1 MGSKQTTPAQPQ
13 LPPLSEAQIRQH
25 ASAESFARG
34 VDYERRGAVG
44 PLVLRGNLL
53 QAEVEGSAYEPYRVT
68 VSLDA
73 GGVYAAS
80 CSCPYDWG
88 GLCKHIVA
96 TLLVYIHAAP
106 GAVAVR
112 PPLAELLAGLDR
124 GQLEGLLLRL
134 AAQDAELIERI
145 EALVAAAPPAAAALA
160 AAPEP
165 VEGAGLAAG
174 RRTAVDATA
183 FRQQVRRIFR
193 AERPDD
199 YMAYASIL
207 ANLEP
212 LTEQIQAFLDGDDA
226 QSALPLL
233 EVLTDEYSEGWVDYD
248 DSDGELG
255 GFFDELGAL
264 WAAALLGA
272 NPKKAE
278 LKRWRER
285 LEGWAASAEEYGCE
299 GLDIAL
305 QAADE
310 GWSEPWI
317 DAAILG
323 EAQPD
328 RRPTS
333 AYADELLAIR
343 LRILERSGHIQE
355 ALNLAAAAGMAKE
368 QALLLLGM
376 GRVDEAVALGCGQL
390 SSVEDALALALAL
403 RERGEPAHA
412 LAVGEHGLG
421 LGGAAPSIAGQEQAR
436 SRLAAWLVDLAAG
449 QGRIDLALRAGAE
462 ALQVAPELALYLRL
476 AELAGA
482 DWPELR
488 ERLLAALRVS
498 KSWMVAGRI
507 DIFLHEGLVDD
518 AIAALGAHPGSDDLA
533 RVMDAA
539 LASRPD
545 WVIAA
550 ATARAVAIIDA
561 GKAQYYDSAVEWLR
575 RARAA
580 YQAAGRQPEWQAHLQ
595 GLRAQHGRKYKL
607 MGLLDQLERARR

>member
-1 MGSKQTTPAQPQ
+1 MGSKQITPAQPQ

-34 VDYERRGAVG
+34 ADYERRGAVG
-44 PLVLRGNLL
+44 PLVLRGDLL
-53 QAEVEGSAYEPYRVT
+53 QAEVEGSEYEPYRVT
-68 VSLDA
+68 VWLDA
-73 GGVYAAS
+73 GGVRAAS

-88 GLCKHIVA
+88 GWCKHIVA
-96 TLLVYIHAAP
+96 TLLAYIHAAP
-106 GAVAVR
+106 GAVVVR

-145 EALVAAAPPAAAALA
+145 DALLAAPPTSAAT
-160 AAPEP
+160 PGN
-165 VEGAGLAAG
+165 VEGATVASG
-174 RRTAVDATA
+174 RRTAVDAAA
-183 FRQQVRRIFR
+183 FRQQIRRIFR

-212 LTEQIQAFLDGDDA
+212 LVAQIRAFLDGDDA

-233 EVLTDEYSEGWVDYD
+233 EALTDEYSEAWVDYD

-299 GLDIAL
+299 GFGIAL

-323 EAQPD
+323 EARSD
-328 RRPTS
+328 KRPTG

-343 LRILERSGHIQE
+343 LRILERSGHFRE
-355 ALNLAAAAGMAKE
+355 ALSLAAAAGMAKD

-376 GRVDEAVALGCGQL
+376 GRVDEAVALGREQL
-390 SSVEDALALALAL
+390 SSAEEALELAQAL
-403 RERGEPAHA
+403 RERGDIAHA
-412 LAVGEHGLG
+412 LEIGEHGLS

-436 SRLAAWLVDLAAG
+436 ARLAAWLVDVAAG
-449 QGRIDLALRAGAE
+449 QGRSDLALRAGAE
-462 ALQVAPELALYLRL
+462 ALRAAPELGLYQRL
-476 AELAGA
+476 AELAGSA
-482 DWPELR
+482 WPELR
-488 ERLLAALRVS
+488 EQLLAALRAS

-507 DIFLHEGLVDD
+507 DIFLHEGLIDD
-518 AIAALGAHPGSDDLA
+518 AIAALGQHPSSDDLA

-539 LASRPD
+539 LATRPD
-545 WVIAA
+545 WVITA
-550 ATARAVAIIDA
+550 ATARAAGIIDA
-561 GKAQYYDSAVEWLR
+561 GKAQHYDSAIEWLR
-575 RARAA
+575 RVRAA
-580 YQAAGRQPEWQAHLQ
+580 YQAAGRQPEWQAYLQ
-595 GLRAQHGRKYKL
+595 GLRAQHGRKSKL

>member
-1 MGSKQTTPAQPQ
+1 MGSKQITPAQPQ

-34 VDYERRGAVG
+34 ADYERRGAVG
-44 PLVLRGNLL
+44 QLVLRGDLL
-53 QAEVEGSAYEPYRVT
+53 QTEVEGSEYEPYRVT

-73 GGVYAAS
+73 GGVRAAS

-88 GLCKHIVA
+88 GWCKHIVA
-96 TLLVYIHAAP
+96 TLLAYIHAAP
-106 GAVAVR
+106 GAVVVR

-134 AAQDAELIERI
+134 AAHDAELIERI
-145 EALVAAAPPAAAALA
+145 DALLAAPPAAAATGNA
-160 AAPEP
+160 
-165 VEGAGLAAG
+165 EGAAVASG
-174 RRTAVDATA
+174 RRTAVDAAA
-183 FRQQVRRIFR
+183 FRQQIRRIFR

-207 ANLEP
+207 ANLAP
-212 LTEQIQAFLDGDDA
+212 LVAQIQAFLDGDDA

-233 EVLTDEYSEGWVDYD
+233 EALTDEYSDAWVDYD

-299 GLDIAL
+299 GFGIAL

-317 DAAILG
+317 DAAIIG
-323 EAQPD
+323 EARPD
-328 RRPTS
+328 RRPTG

-343 LRILERSGHIQE
+343 LRILERSGHTRE
-355 ALNLAAAAGMAKE
+355 ALNLAAAAGMARE

-376 GRVDEAVALGCGQL
+376 GRVDEAVALGREQL
-390 SSVEDALALALAL
+390 SSAEEALEIAQAL

-412 LAVGEHGLG
+412 LTIGEHGLS
-421 LGGAAPSIAGQEQAR
+421 LGGSEPTIYAQEHAR
-436 SRLAAWLVDLAAG
+436 ARLAAWLVDLAAG
-449 QGRIDLALRAGAE
+449 QGRSDLALRAGAE
-462 ALQVAPELALYLRL
+462 ALRVAPELALYLRL
-476 AELAGA
+476 AELASA

-488 ERLLAALRVS
+488 ERLLTALRAS

-507 DIFLHEGLVDD
+507 DIFLHEGLIDD
-518 AIAALGAHPGSDDLA
+518 AIAALGQHPSGDDLA

-539 LASRPD
+539 LATRPD

-550 ATARAVAIIDA
+550 ATASAAAIIDA
-561 GKAQYYDSAVEWLR
+561 GKAQHYGSAIEWLR

>member
-1 MGSKQTTPAQPQ
+1 MGSKQITPAQPQ

-44 PLVLRGNLL
+44 PLVLRGDLL
-53 QAEVEGSAYEPYRVT
+53 QAEVEGSKYEPYRVT

-73 GGVYAAS
+73 GGVRAAS

-96 TLLVYIHAAP
+96 TLLAYIHATP

-124 GQLEGLLLRL
+124 GQMEGLLLRL

-145 EALVAAAPPAAAALA
+145 EALVAAAPPAAVAPGLA
-160 AAPEP
+160 EGT
-165 VEGAGLAAG
+165 EGAISVPI

-264 WAAALLGA
+264 WAAALLSA

-323 EAQPD
+323 EARPD
-328 RRPTS
+328 RRPTGGF
-333 AYADELLAIR
+333 ADELLAIR

-355 ALNLAAAAGMAKE
+355 ALNLAAAAGMAKD

-376 GRVDEAVALGCGQL
+376 GRVDEAVALGREQL
-390 SSVEDALALALAL
+390 SSAEEALALAQAL

-412 LAVGEHGLG
+412 LAIGEHGLG

-436 SRLAAWLVDLAAG
+436 ARLAAWLVDLAAG
-449 QGRIDLALRAGAE
+449 HGRIDLALRAGAE

-488 ERLLAALRVS
+488 ERLLAALRAS

-507 DIFLHEGLVDD
+507 DIFLHEGLIDD

-539 LASRPD
+539 LAARPD

-550 ATARAVAIIDA
+550 ATARAAGIIDA
-561 GKAQYYDSAVEWLR
+561 GKAQYYGSAVEWLR

>member
-13 LPPLSEAQIRQH
+13 LPPLSEVQIRQH

-44 PLVLRGNLL
+44 QLVLRGDLL
-53 QAEVEGSAYEPYRVT
+53 QAEVEGSEYEPYRVT
-68 VSLDA
+68 VSLDV
-73 GGVYAAS
+73 GGVRAAS

-88 GLCKHIVA
+88 GLCKHSVA
-96 TLLVYIHAAP
+96 ALLAYIHAAP
-106 GAVAVR
+106 GQVAVR
-112 PPLAELLAGLDR
+112 PLLAELLAGLDR
-124 GQLEGLLLRL
+124 DQLEALLLRL

-145 EALVAAAPPAAAALA
+145 DALVAAAPPAAAATGN
-160 AAPEP
+160 
-165 VEGAGLAAG
+165 VEGAAVASG

-183 FRQQVRRIFR
+183 FRQQIRRIFR

-199 YMAYASIL
+199 SMAYASIL
-207 ANLEP
+207 ANLAP
-212 LTEQIQAFLDGDDA
+212 LVAQIQAFLDGDDA

-233 EVLTDEYSEGWVDYD
+233 EALTDEYSEAWVDYD

-255 GFFDELGAL
+255 SFFDELGAL

-272 NPKKAE
+272 NPKKVE

-299 GLDIAL
+299 GFGIAL

-323 EAQPD
+323 EARPD

-333 AYADELLAIR
+333 VYANELLAIR
-343 LRILERSGHIQE
+343 LRILERSGHFPE
-355 ALNLAAAAGMAKE
+355 ALNLATAAGMAKD

-376 GRVDEAVALGCGQL
+376 GRVDEAVELGRRQL
-390 SSVEDALALALAL
+390 SSAEEVLALAQAL
-403 RERGEPAHA
+403 RDRGEPAHA

-421 LGGAAPSIAGQEQAR
+421 LGGSEPSIAGQAQAR
-436 SRLAAWLVDLAAG
+436 ARLAAWLVDLAAG

-462 ALQVAPELALYLRL
+462 AQRIAPELGLYRRL
-476 AELAGA
+476 AELAGPA
-482 DWPELR
+482 WPELR
-488 ERLLAALRVS
+488 ERLLAALRAS
-498 KSWMVAGRI
+498 KSWMVVGRI
-507 DIFLHEGLVDD
+507 DIFLHEGLIDD
-518 AIAALGAHPGSDDLA
+518 AIATLGQHPSGDDLA

-539 LASRPD
+539 LATRPD
-545 WVIAA
+545 WVITA
-550 ATARAVAIIDA
+550 ATARAAAIIDA
-561 GKAQYYDSAVEWLR
+561 GKAQHYDSAIEWLR
-575 RARAA
+575 RARVA

-595 GLRAQHGRKYKL
+595 GLHAQHGRKRKL

>member
-1 MGSKQTTPAQPQ
+1 MSSKQTTTAQPQ
-13 LPPLSEAQIRQH
+13 LPPLSEAQIRQG

-44 PLVLRGNLL
+44 PLVLRGDLL
-53 QAEVEGSAYEPYRVT
+53 QAEVEGSEYEPYRVT
-68 VSLDA
+68 VSLDT
-73 GGVYAAS
+73 GGVRAAD
-80 CSCPYDWG
+80 CTCPYDWG
-88 GLCKHIVA
+88 GWCKHIVA
-96 TLLVYIHAAP
+96 ALLAYIHAAP

-112 PPLAELLAGLDR
+112 PLLSELLAGLDR
-124 GQLEGLLLRL
+124 EHLAALIVRL
-134 AAQDAELIERI
+134 ANDDPAMIDRI
-145 EALVAAAPPAAAALA
+145 EIFLSN
-160 AAPEP
+160 P
-165 VEGAGLAAG
+165 VPVQSGDTSIS
-174 RRTAVDATA
+174 RTAVDATA
-183 FRQQVRRIFR
+183 FRKQVRRIFR

-212 LTEQIQAFLDGDDA
+212 LVAQIQAFLDGDDA

-233 EVLTDEYSEGWVDYD
+233 EALTDEYSEGWVDYD

-323 EAQPD
+323 EARPD
-328 RRPTS
+328 RRPTG

-355 ALNLAAAAGMAKE
+355 ALNLAEAAGMHGE
-368 QALLLLGM
+368 QALLLLRM
-376 GRVDEAVALGCGQL
+376 GRVDEAVALGREQL
-390 SSVEDALALALAL
+390 SSAEEALALALAL

-436 SRLAAWLVDLAAG
+436 ARLAAWLVDLAAG

-462 ALQVAPELALYLRL
+462 ALRVAPELALYLRL

-488 ERLLAALRVS
+488 ERLLAALRAS
-498 KSWMVAGRI
+498 KSWMVAARI

-518 AIAALGAHPGSDDLA
+518 AIAALSQHPSGTDLA

-550 ATARAVAIIDA
+550 ATASAAGIIDA

-580 YQAAGRQPEWQAHLQ
+580 YQATGRQPEWQAYLQ

>member
-1 MGSKQTTPAQPQ
+1 MGSTQTTPAQPQ

-34 VDYERRGAVG
+34 ADYERRGAVG
-44 PLVLRGNLL
+44 PLVLRGDLL
-53 QAEVEGSAYEPYRVT
+53 QAEVEGSEYEPYRVT
-68 VSLDA
+68 VSFDRA
-73 GGVYAAS
+73 GVRAAS
-80 CSCPYDWG
+80 CTCPYDWG
-88 GLCKHIVA
+88 GWCKHIVA
-96 TLLVYIHAAP
+96 TLLAYIHAAP
-106 GAVAVR
+106 GQVAVR

-145 EALVAAAPPAAAALA
+145 EALIAAPAAAAT
-160 AAPEP
+160 PGK
-165 VEGAGLAAG
+165 VEGTTVASG

-193 AERPDD
+193 AERPDN

-207 ANLEP
+207 ANLAP
-212 LTEQIQAFLDGDDA
+212 LVAQIQAFLDGDDA
-226 QSALPLL
+226 QNALPLL
-233 EVLTDEYSEGWVDYD
+233 EALTDEYSEAWVDYD

-255 GFFDELGAL
+255 SFFDELGAL

-285 LEGWAASAEEYGCE
+285 LEGWAASAEAYGCE
-299 GLDIAL
+299 GLEIAL

-323 EAQPD
+323 EVRPD
-328 RRPTS
+328 RRPTG

-343 LRILERSGHIQE
+343 LRILERSGHFQE
-355 ALNLAAAAGMAKE
+355 ALKLATAAGMHGD
-368 QALLLLGM
+368 QALLLLRM
-376 GRVDEAVALGCGQL
+376 GRVDEAVELGRRQL
-390 SSVEDALALALAL
+390 SSAEEALALAQAL

-421 LGGAAPSIAGQEQAR
+421 LGGSEPSIAGQEQAR
-436 SRLAAWLVDLAAG
+436 ARLAAWLVDLAAG
-449 QGRIDLALRAGAE
+449 QGRSDLALRAGAE
-462 ALQVAPELALYLRL
+462 ALRAAPELGLYRRL
-476 AELAGA
+476 AELAGPA
-482 DWPELR
+482 WPELR
-488 ERLLAALRVS
+488 EQLLAALRAS

-507 DIFLHEGLVDD
+507 DIFLHEGLIDD

-561 GKAQYYDSAVEWLR
+561 GKAQYYDSAIEWLR

-580 YQAAGRQPEWQAHLQ
+580 YQATGRQQEWKAYLQ
-595 GLRAQHGRKYKL
+595 NLRAQHGRKYKL